1 MKRLKV
7 SLIAAISVFISM
19 LFTNMVYAVNT
30 MKLNIKENRPYTNS
44 KYTVTIGGQGTHKE
58 ATVFKVLRKDGTTWA
73 TSDKFALYCLRA
85 GLGFGSLDLTG
96 IQNLPDVEYTE
107 YGDMK
112 QEANKIIDYYK
123 NVIGY
128 TNIDAD
134 NSYNAMLW
142 IIDNMHLPENQ
153 DMDKETLLKK
163 AGLEN
168 SSLTDDE
175 IEVIQQMALWYFSN
189 YDLNGRDYSLSLPD
203 TTHLSSIL
211 KKDGTSYSNISE
223 LDQIDDLYRYFVDN
237 AKVNAASYGTGN
249 IRNINLT
256 TPRVEI
262 DKTKPLTITQDSNG
276 FYVIGPINIR
286 KTNLVHDFDVS
297 VKIMD
302 AQGNVIPE
310 TAEGNIP
317 ILINSQGTQLKLEDL
332 IGNGEV
338 YVKISNIFDAGFDL
352 SGITVETTTTYFETK
367 ASLWTA
373 EEEDQPIVK
382 VEKEKKVEKDRITTN
397 RVTGEL
403 KLKINKT
410 DKAGTPVTGAG
421 FTVIDETEGR
431 VQIILKDLGN
441 GAFETVTINIDKDG
455 QEFIFNIEETT
466 IPSGYIGL
474 SAPFRIKVTTKLSAD
489 KSKYIIDDVKLVD
502 GTGAT
507 VTVPGIRLNFNVNTG
522 EITITIENEKIN
534 KIQGNLKLKIN
545 KTDEAGTPLLGAGF
559 TIIDET
565 EGRRPIVLRNI
576 GNGVFE
582 TEIVNIQKEGQTFI
596 FNIEETTVPSG
607 YTGLSAPFRIK
618 VTTKLSAD
626 KSKYIIDDVKLVDNT
641 GATVS
646 ILGINLNFNVNT
658 GEITITIENE
668 KINKIPGNLKLKI
681 NKTDKAGTPVTG
693 AGFTVIDETEGR
705 VQIILK
711 DLGNGAF
718 ETVTINID
726 KDGQEFI
733 FNIEETTIP
742 SGYIG
747 LSAPFRIKVTT
758 KLSADKSKYIID
770 EVKLVDKSG
779 ATVTIP
785 GIKLSFVA
793 DTGEITITV
802 ENDKN
807 KEFDLALRKYITK
820 INGKELTGKDDRT
833 PKVDTSKLNTFDVA
847 AGKKITTAT
856 YTHSKTPLV
865 VKKGDIVTYKIR
877 IYNEGEID
885 GYATEIADYIPEGL
899 GYLMNHKTNTEN
911 LWHPVVD
918 GTNQTMKLVGTNG
931 FYTDEASVANLE
943 LDDFFGVTALKD
955 VEILKGKAKIY
966 STALENEKIKAYD
979 KELTSTD
986 IDSTDTWQQSTNGTD
1001 GLYYRE
1007 VEVTCIVL
1015 AENSYDG
1022 ILRNIAEIQK
1032 DKAIDK
1038 EGNIIKI
1045 GDRDSTP
1052 NNVNIDNYKPPVDN
1066 SSYQEDDDDYEP
1078 LILRHFD
1085 LALRKFITGVNDEEV
1100 TTRIPEPKLD
1110 EDGNIKYEHDKTPV
1124 YVANSDLVT
1133 YTIRVY
1139 NEGTVLGYAMEV
1151 ADDIPDGLIFLP
1163 EHQINKEFGWEM
1175 YDISGQKTDKVDEA
1189 VAIKTKK
1196 LENSLLQPYDSTK
1209 AISTTEP
1216 YNPDYAEVKVVFKVN
1231 ELGIT
1236 SPDRIITN
1244 KAQITEDKAVDE
1256 DGNEIDIDDDDSVP
1270 NVWNDGEDDQDTE
1283 KVYVKYFDLAL
1294 LKWVTKTIVTVDGQT
1309 TESETGFTPY
1319 DKPEP
1324 VAKVVIDK
1332 NKINKTT
1339 VKFVYKIMI
1348 MNQGEIAGAATEI
1361 TDYIPAGLQFVPED
1375 NPLWEKTGDN
1385 TIATRALE
1393 GKILQP
1399 GETAEVEVIFK
1410 WINSSENLGTKTNI
1424 AEISE
1429 DYNDKGSPDIDSTP
1443 DNVKPD
1449 GYDEQQ
1455 EDDDDKA
1462 LVILE
1467 IKTGGNPTY
1476 VGLTLVVLTILATGI
1491 ALIKKYVLV

>member
-7 SLIAAISVFISM
+7 SLIAAIIVFISM
-19 LFTNMVYAVNT
+19 LLTNMVYAVNT

-58 ATVFKVLRKDGTTWA
+58 ATVFKILRKDGTTWA

-276 FYVIGPINIR
+276 FYVIGPINIK

-352 SGITVETTTTYFETK
+352 SGITVETATTYFETK

-403 KLKINKT
+403 KLKINKI
-410 DKAGTPVTGAG
+410 DKAGNPVTGAG

-489 KSKYIIDDVKLVD
+489 KSKYIIDD
-502 GTGAT
+502 
-507 VTVPGIRLNFNVNTG
+507 
-522 EITITIENEKIN
+522 
-534 KIQGNLKLKIN
+534 
-545 KTDEAGTPLLGAGF
+545 
-559 TIIDET
+559 
-565 EGRRPIVLRNI
+565 
-576 GNGVFE
+576 
-582 TEIVNIQKEGQTFI
+582 
-596 FNIEETTVPSG
+596 
-607 YTGLSAPFRIK
+607 
-618 VTTKLSAD
+618 
-626 KSKYIIDDVKLVDNT
+626 
-641 GATVS
+641 
-646 ILGINLNFNVNT
+646 
-658 GEITITIENE
+658 
-668 KINKIPGNLKLKI
+668 
-681 NKTDKAGTPVTG
+681 
-693 AGFTVIDETEGR
+693 
-705 VQIILK
+705 
-711 DLGNGAF
+711 
-718 ETVTINID
+718 
-726 KDGQEFI
+726 
-733 FNIEETTIP
+733 
-742 SGYIG
+742 
-747 LSAPFRIKVTT
+747 
-758 KLSADKSKYIID
+758 
-770 EVKLVDKSG
+770 VKLVDKSG

-1038 EGNIIKI
+1038 DGNIIKI